1 MQNVTKHTRAPRGGR
16 MIECPHCHWPT
27 RVYHF
32 AWYAMVCEGCGKA
45 VRKLAWRKA

>member
-1 MQNVTKHTRAPRGGR
+1 MQTVTKHTRAPRDGR
-16 MIECPHCHWPT
+16 MIECPCCGERT